1 MSPRTLQLD
10 PKLHDYLL
18 SVSLRDTEPLRKL
31 RERTAGLEFSA
42 MQTSPEQGQLMH
54 LLVKLMGARRIIEV
68 GTFTGYSALCM
79 ATALPD
85 DGELIACDIEPEWV
99 DMGREFWREAG
110 VADKIE
116 VRIAPALETLDG
128 LASDGQGESFDF
140 AYIDADKENYVAYY
154 EKCLGLLRA
163 GGLVAVDNT
172 LWSGKVADESES
184 EESTVAIR
192 EFNEHLAEDRRVDLS
207 LVPIGDGLTLA
218 RKR

>member
-10 PKLHDYLL
+10 SKLHDYLL
-18 SVSLRDTEPLRKL
+18 SVSLRDSEPLRKL
-31 RERTAGLEFSA
+31 RERTAEHEWSA

-54 LLVKLMGARRIIEV
+54 LLVKLMGARRIVEV
-68 GTFTGYSALCM
+68 GTFTGYSALCL
-79 ATALPD
+79 ATALPS
-85 DGELIACDIEPEWV
+85 DGELIACDIKDEWV
-99 DMGREFWREAG
+99 DIGREYWKQAG
-110 VADKIE
+110 VADKID
-116 VRIAPALETLDG
+116 VRIAPALDTLDG
-128 LASDGQGESFDF
+128 LLEDDQGETFDF

-154 EKCLGLLRA
+154 ERCLELLRA

-172 LWSGKVADESES
+172 LWSGKVADEDDT

-192 EFNEHLAEDRRVDLS
+192 EFNEHVSGDDRVDLS